1 MQTEFLSDFKARIAQ
16 EGLNVFGVALQQH
29 GELIAAHQ
37 FAEDVPR
44 VLHSLSKSFAA
55 AGVGMAI
62 DQGLFSVEDRV
73 VDFFPEDCP
82 KQISP
87 ELAAMKVW
95 HLLTMSPGHDEAQ
108 MLSQKRIHIQDENWV
123 RHYLSLPLDR
133 MPGERFVYDSA
144 CTYLLAAIME
154 KVTGEHLVDYLMPR
168 LFAPLGITQ
177 RPLWE
182 TCPRG
187 ITLGCAGLYLKT
199 QQILPFGQMYLDGGV
214 YKGQQVVPA
223 SWVQASMQK
232 QIDSDFPAGPDWRN
246 GYGYQFWLCQNG
258 AVRGSG
264 ANSQYCIIWPEK
276 DAVIA
281 VTSNEPR
288 QQAVL
293 DAVWA
298 CIGDR
303 L

>member
-16 EGLNVFGVALQQH
+16 ERLNVFGVAVQQH
-29 GELIAAHQ
+29 GQLIAAHQ
-37 FAEDVPR
+37 FAADIPR

-62 DQGLFSVEDRV
+62 EAGLFSLQDKV

-82 KQISP
+82 EQISP
-87 ELAAMKVW
+87 ELAAMNVW
-95 HLLTMSPGHDEAQ
+95 HLLTMSAGHDEAQ
-108 MLSQKRIHIQDENWV
+108 MLSQKRIHIQDPNWV
-123 RHYLSLPLDR
+123 RYYLSLPLDR

-144 CTYLLAAIME
+144 CTYILAAIME

-187 ITLGCAGLYLKT
+187 ITLGCAGLHLRT

-214 YKGQQVVPA
+214 YNGQQVVPA
-223 SWVQASMQK
+223 AWVKESMKK
-232 QIDSDFPAGPDWRN
+232 QIDSTFPEGYDWCQ
-246 GYGYQFWLCQNG
+246 GYGYQFWLCRNG

-281 VTSNEPR
+281 VTSNETR
-288 QQAVL
+288 QQEVL
-293 DAVWA
+293 DAVWET
-298 CIGDR
+298 IGNQ